1 MKLLFLYIENFR
13 VHRNC
18 AFNFDSNE
26 RFLYANRTLSFANTS
41 KAKVPDDFF
50 HLSMSSARRGA
61 FAVTSRVDCVSAV
74 IGKNGAGK
82 TSLAEMLNHAFSR
95 GMVEDRF
102 IYVCKVGDKYICRDN
117 LVEKIN
123 ISPVLDKVGR
133 ERIDYQHFCKEIM
146 PPDLGMIYYS
156 PYYSPR
162 DDWFIGSSD
171 GFIDLST
178 FGKIAGRVQKEY
190 ELDESNTID
199 RFIMKLAS
207 RRKSIMR
214 DAPVPIPGQLT
225 VKVNSSFVES
235 TQREIGS
242 VIKDFSTSE
251 RKGAVPY
258 HELERTSFG
267 ERDPSKITTEL
278 EYMQA
283 LVCIVKGLGLVRTGD
298 LILQIIAG
306 FIASCIRN
314 IGYDFKVFSGDM
326 LCVKLV
332 SVVSKILEVVW
343 VAYDADRDNG
353 RENMLEVPTCEMWK
367 ALDNEARMNI
377 RKSAIDVIA
386 SEFPTYFTAG
396 ISIDRRRSRN
406 ISFDSVKNRAI
417 LRFSTFLRDVE
428 ELSAGKQLQDGEL
441 TLPLLTAKDRKLYLG
456 IKYAYETL
464 QRDLFLKD
472 SASFLDFSAVGMSSG
487 ERAYLSMFGRMDE
500 YIGTRPMHGRKMIK
514 NWILFLDEA
523 ETALHPAWQRQLVE
537 NVIWYVETFTRNL
550 SVHVIFASHSPTLLS
565 DIPKGNVV
573 HLTRGDKDALLGSL
587 EMQTFGANIFDLYR
601 LAFDQTNGPM
611 GAFAKRKIDKALK
624 KIAEL
629 VAERRLSYNL
639 NNVDN
644 GNRLRLDD
652 ETEATLK
659 LIGDPLIDRYLK
671 SLHEGGLL

>member
-18 AFNFDSNE
+18 EFNFDSNE

-61 FAVTSRVDCVSAV
+61 FAVTSRVNCVSAV
-74 IGKNGAGK
+74 IGENGAGK

-102 IYVCKVGDKYICRDN
+102 IYVCKLGDKYICRDN
-117 LVEKIN
+117 LSEKIN
-123 ISPVLDKVGR
+123 ISPILDKVGR
-133 ERIDYQHFCKEIM
+133 GRIDYQHFGKEIV

-178 FGKIAGRVQKEY
+178 FGKFAGRAQKEY

-207 RRKSIMR
+207 RRKSIR
-214 DAPVPIPGQLT
+214 KDAPLPSHGQLT
-225 VKVNSSFVES
+225 VRVNSSFVVS
-235 TQREIGS
+235 TQREIDS
-242 VIKDFSTSE
+242 VIRDYSVSE
-251 RKGAVPY
+251 RKGAVSY
-258 HELERTSFG
+258 YELERSSFMG
-267 ERDPSKITTEL
+267 RAPSKIMTEL
-278 EYMQA
+278 EYIQA
-283 LVCIVKGLGLVRTGD
+283 LVRIVKGLGLVQTGD

-314 IGYDFKVFSGDM
+314 IGYDFKAFSSDV
-326 LCVKLV
+326 LCMKLER
-332 SVVSKILEVVW
+332 VVSKILEVVW
-343 VAYDADRDNG
+343 EAYDADRNNG
-353 RENMLEVPTCEMWK
+353 RENLLEVSVRKMWK
-367 ALDNEARMNI
+367 ALDNVARVNI
-377 RKSAIDVIA
+377 RKFAIDVIT
-386 SEFPTYFTAG
+386 SEFPAYFTAG
-396 ISIDRRRSRN
+396 MSIDRRSSKNSRV
-406 ISFDSVKNRAI
+406 DGVRKRAI
-417 LRFSTFLRDVE
+417 LRFSTFLRDIE
-428 ELSAGKQLQDGEL
+428 ELSAGQQLQDGEL
-441 TLPLLTAKDRKLYLG
+441 TLSIQTAKDRKLYLS
-456 IKYAYETL
+456 IKYAYEAL

-472 SASFLDFSAVGMSSG
+472 TGSFLEFSGVGMSSG

-500 YIGTRPMHGRKMIK
+500 YIGTRPMYGHKTIK

-537 NVIWYVETFTRNL
+537 NVIWYIETFTRNL
-550 SVHVIFASHSPTLLS
+550 SVHIIFASHSPTLLS
-565 DIPKGNVV
+565 DIPNGNVL
-573 HLTRGDKDALLGSL
+573 HLTRDDKGASLSSL

-601 LAFDQTNGPM
+601 LAFNQTNGPM
-611 GAFAKRKIDKALK
+611 GAFAKRKIDRALK

-629 VAERRLSYNL
+629 VTVKRLCHDL
-639 NNVDN
+639 NNGDN
-644 GNRLRLDD
+644 ANCFRLDD
-652 ETEATLK
+652 ETESTLR

-671 SLHEGGLL
+671 SLQKGGLL